1 MNDKEF
7 RLLHCQYCAD
17 PEQITRKELYSLID
31 YLHKENNQYL
41 ETIEDISKRQDNDHD
56 NDCDCDNCCEDN
68 EFKIIMNKED
78 LD

>member
-1 MNDKEF
+1 LNDKEF

-31 YLHKENNQYL
+31 YLHKENAQYL
-41 ETIEDISKRQDNDHD
+41 ETIQEISEQHD
-56 NDCDCDNCCEDN
+56 RDQWSNQRDN
-68 EFKIIMNKED
+68 EPHNYKED

>member
-41 ETIEDISKRQDNDHD
+41 ETIQEISEQHD
-56 NDCDCDNCCEDN
+56 RDQWSNQRDN
-68 EFKIIMNKED
+68 EPHNYKED

>member
-17 PEQITRKELYSLID
+17 PEQITRKELYSMID

-41 ETIEDISKRQDNDHD
+41 ETIQEISEQHD
-56 NDCDCDNCCEDN
+56 RDQWSNQRDN
-68 EFKIIMNKED
+68 EPHNYKED

>member
-1 MNDKEF
+1 LNDKEF

-17 PEQITRKELYSLID
+17 PEQITRKELYSMID

-41 ETIEDISKRQDNDHD
+41 ETIQEISEQHD
-56 NDCDCDNCCEDN
+56 RDQWSNQRDN
-68 EFKIIMNKED
+68 EPHNYKED

>member
-31 YLHKENNQYL
+31 YLHKENAQYL
-41 ETIEDISKRQDNDHD
+41 ETIQEISEQHD
-56 NDCDCDNCCEDN
+56 RDQWSNQRDN
-68 EFKIIMNKED
+68 EPHNYKED